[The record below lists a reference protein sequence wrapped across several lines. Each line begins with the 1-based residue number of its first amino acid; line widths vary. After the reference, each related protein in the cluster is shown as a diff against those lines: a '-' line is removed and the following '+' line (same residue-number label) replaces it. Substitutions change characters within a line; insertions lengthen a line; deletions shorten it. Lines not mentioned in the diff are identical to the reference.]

1 MASTAVDSNV
11 DTTVACMR
19 WGVHREEAARR
30 GRGRARRDAGPPR
43 SRPGQVCPTRRS
55 RHDFALA
62 AATYLIGNDVE
73 PQILRGLSGDR
84 GFPDVTMRAERASLR
99 PVGRRTSSSR
109 SRRSYGTAGEPFA
122 LDPRHLLRRVVAEW
136 EGETGLSPTVA
147 MELSSSSSSPTAT
160 AAGGR
165 PMCPARGRTAPGPTL
180 DPLGVARR
188 LRHVA
193 RDAGLPIEGLSSEFF
208 AGQFEVDL
216 APRDALTACDDVF
229 LLRLLVRETVA
240 EMGLRATFLPRPFND
255 RGGSGLHV
263 NMSFFD
269 AAGVNALD
277 DPAAGDGLAPFA
289 HHAIAGLL
297 EHHVEMT
304 ALLAPTVNSYKRL
317 RPDLMWRLL
326 CRLGLRQPLRDDPGA
341 APAGCGDAAGGA
353 PGRRE
358 RLPSPRHR
366 DAAGDRPGRRSPRPR
381 AATAARRGRPR
392 RDGAATVCRS
402 LGAALEALEASTAL
416 PDMLGRDLVDAF
428 LAVKRHEWRRFT
440 EHVTDWELAEYLPHH

>member
-1 MASTAVDSNV
+1 MRVVMPDLHG
-11 DTTVACMR
+11 VA
-19 WGVHREEAARR
+19 R
-30 GRGRARRDAGPPR
+30 GKYVRLADLE
-43 SRPGQVCPTRRS
+43 S
-55 RHDFALA
+55 DFALA
-62 AATYLIGNDVE
+62 AATYLIGHDVE
-73 PQILRGLSGDR
+73 PQILPGLSGDR
-84 GFPDVTMRAERASLR
+84 GFPDVTMRAEPASLR
-99 PVGRRTSSSR
+99 PSWAPDEQLALAS
-109 SRRSYGTAGEPFA
+109 SYGPAGEPFA

-147 MELSSSSSSPTAT
+147 MELEFFVLEPDGDGGWR
-160 AAGGR
+160 AAHVPGAR
-165 PMCPARGRTAPGPTL
+165 PYGTGTDV

-208 AGQFEVDL
+208 AGQFEVNL

-304 ALLAPTVNSYKRL
+304 ALVAPTVNSYKRL
-317 RPDLMWRLL
+317 RPDLMCGFYADWGYDNRFVTI
-326 CRLGLRQPLRDDPGA
+326 RVPRQRGA
-341 APAGCGDAAGGA
+341 AARLEARQADASGCPHLVTAT
-353 PGRRE
+353 
-358 RLPSPRHR
+358 LL
-366 DAAGDRPGRRSPRPR
+366 
-381 AATAARRGRPR
+381 ATALDGVRRGLAPPPPR
-392 RDGAATVCRS
+392 DGGDPVDGAATVCRS

>member
-1 MASTAVDSNV
+1 MPDLHG
-11 DTTVACMR
+11 VA
-19 WGVHREEAARR
+19 R
-30 GRGRARRDAGPPR
+30 GKY
-43 SRPGQVCPTRRS
+43 V
-55 RHDFALA
+55 RHGDLEDDFALA
-62 AATYLIGNDVE
+62 AATYLIGHDVE
-73 PQILRGLSGDR
+73 PQILPGLSGDR
-84 GFPDVTMRAERASLR
+84 GFPDVTMRAEPASLR
-99 PVGRRTSSSR
+99 PGWAPEEQLALAS
-109 SRRSYGTAGEPFA
+109 SYGPDGEPFA

-136 EGETGLSPTVA
+136 EAEAGLTPTVA
-147 MELSSSSSSPTAT
+147 MELEFFVLEPDGD
-160 AAGGR
+160 GGWRACHVPGAR
-165 PMCPARGRTAPGPTL
+165 PYGTGTDV

-208 AGQFEVDL
+208 AGQFEVNL

-269 AAGVNALD
+269 AEGVNALD
-277 DPAAGDGLAPFA
+277 DPSAGDGLAPFA

-297 EHHVEMT
+297 DHHVEMT

-317 RPDLMWRLL
+317 RPDLMCGFYADWGYDNRFVTI
-326 CRLGLRQPLRDDPGA
+326 RVPRQRGA
-341 APAGCGDAAGGA
+341 ATRLEARQADASGCPHLVTAT
-353 PGRRE
+353 
-358 RLPSPRHR
+358 LL
-366 DAAGDRPGRRSPRPR
+366 
-381 AATAARRGRPR
+381 ATALDGVRRALSPPPPR
-392 RDGAATVCRS
+392 DGGDPVEGAATVCRS
-402 LGAALEALEASTAL
+402 LGDALDTLGASTAL
-416 PDMLGRDLVDAF
+416 SDMLGRDLLDAF